1 MTAEAD
7 HTPPGVAVL
16 ACAASSGGAQR
27 LAAMPGGRLRPAKI
41 ATDVIHLG
49 EYSML
54 RNSIAAAGS
63 LLAALALMI
72 TATPGSA
79 AAKAP
84 DAIAVAVADASR
96 PDADK
101 QRDANRR
108 PVETLEFTGVK
119 PGDQVAELLPGSG
132 YFTRIFSKVVGP
144 SGHVYAL
151 VPAPAPDAPPDTPDF
166 AARVKALA
174 AEPAYSNVSVV
185 VEPFSQ
191 LKAPVPVDLVW
202 TSQNY
207 HDLHNFPGLDV
218 GVFNQ
223 MVFDTLKPGGIYLIV
238 DHEAEAGSGVRDTAT
253 LHRIDVETV
262 KKEVLAAGFVL
273 VGSSELLRR
282 PADTHTVKVF
292 DPSVRGKTDQ
302 FILKFRK
309 PKK

>member
-1 MTAEAD
+1 MI
-7 HTPPGVAVL
+7 
-16 ACAASSGGAQR
+16 R
-27 LAAMPGGRLRPAKI
+27 
-41 ATDVIHLG
+41 
-49 EYSML
+49 YSFGL
-54 RNSIAAAGS
+54 AGS
-63 LLAALALMI
+63 LLALVAL
-72 TATPGSA
+72 TAPDWGD
-79 AAKAP
+79 AKVP
-84 DAIAVAVADASR
+84 DAIAAAVADPAR
-96 PDADK
+96 PEADR
-101 QRDANRR
+101 QRDANRK

-119 PGDQVAELLPGSG
+119 PGDVVAELLPGSG

-151 VPAPAPDAPPDTPDF
+151 VPAPAADAPADMPDF

-174 AEPAYSNVSVV
+174 AEPNYANVSVV

-191 LKAPVPVDLVW
+191 LKAPVPVDLLW

-223 MVFDTLKPGGIYLIV
+223 MVYDSLKPGGIYLIL
-238 DHEAEAGSGVRDTAT
+238 DHEAEAGSGTRDTAT
-253 LHRIDVETV
+253 LHRIDVQTV
-262 KKEVLAAGFVL
+262 TQEVLAAGFVL
-273 VGSSELLRR
+273 AGSSELLHR
-282 PADTHTVKVF
+282 PADSHTVKVF